1 MFALETPSEY
11 RDREQTYFK
20 HLVLK
25 HYLRSWSQK
34 LSSISQRGH
43 AVRLWYVDCFAGPW
57 ESRTQDRGDTSV
69 AIGLSALQEALDTWA
84 ESSGRVEAGAV
95 FVEADPTSARALRA
109 YVDGASQGRVVP
121 HVFDG
126 RFEDRVADIASL
138 IGADAAF
145 VFVDPT
151 GWKGAGMANIA
162 PLVTSPFRDVMVNVM
177 FHHINRWKY
186 DPRDFLRSQMR
197 EFFGLGDSDLPPD
210 LDEEGLMA
218 LYRGQLAQWGHLD
231 HVGDL
236 AVPHPTIDRTFF
248 RLVAGGHHPEV
259 LRLFRA
265 IEEKVVGRDA
275 GVVREKIKAR
285 ARVARTGQ
293 AELDLGVA
301 AMDVRYR
308 RMRDRDIT
316 HAMRIVRERVTAEG
330 PLPFRAIWP
339 GILADHHVT
348 HKSLADAVRA
358 EVTGGKLSVI
368 GMGEKERSIK
378 DEHVIG
384 PPA

>member
-1 MFALETPSEY
+1 MDLPAEY

-57 ESRTQDRGDTSV
+57 ESRAQDRGDTSV
-69 AIGLSALQEALDTWA
+69 AIGLRALEEALETRA
-84 ESSGRVEAGAV
+84 ESAGRVEAGAI
-95 FVEADPTSARALRA
+95 FVEADPTAARALRA
-109 YVDGASQGRVVP
+109 YVDGASKARVVP
-121 HVFDG
+121 HVLDG

-151 GWKGAGMANIA
+151 GWKGAEMPNIA
-162 PLVTSPFRDVMVNVM
+162 PLVNRPFRDVMVNVM

-186 DPRDFLRSQMR
+186 DPREFLRSQMR

-218 LYRGQLAQWGHLD
+218 LYRGQLAQWGRLR
-231 HVGDL
+231 HVADL

-248 RLVAGGHHPEV
+248 RLVVGGHHPEV

-275 GVVREKIKAR
+275 GAVREKIKSR
-285 ARVARTGQ
+285 ARVERTGQ
-293 AELDLGVA
+293 SELDLGVP
-301 AMDVRYR
+301 AMDVRYQ
-308 RMRDRDIT
+308 RMRDRDI
-316 HAMRIVRERVTAEG
+316 ADAIRVVRDRITAEG
-330 PLPFRAIWP
+330 PLRFGAIWP
-339 GILADHHVT
+339 DVLADHHLT
-348 HKSLADAVRA
+348 HKSLADAVHA
-358 EVTGGKLSVI
+358 QVKAGSLSVS

-378 DEHVIG
+378 DEHVLG
-384 PPA
+384 PPPV